1 VAAAVNAAL
10 LDTSRLIA
18 SLDDT
23 APALPERAAI
33 SVITIGELRAGVL
46 LAREPDQRAKRQ
58 ARLAQVRSA
67 FAALPVD
74 DQVADRYAEALATAR
89 REGRTTK
96 ATDLLILATAAA
108 TGRELHTLDH
118 AQAALAAA
126 LGLAVVA
133 P

>member
-1 VAAAVNAAL
+1 MP
-10 LDTSRLIA
+10 LDT
-18 SLDDT
+18 
-23 APALPERAAI
+23 
-33 SVITIGELRAGVL
+33 
-46 LAREPDQRAKRQ
+46 
-58 ARLAQVRSA
+58 
-67 FAALPVD
+67 
-74 DQVADRYAEALATAR
+74 EALAADLDAAEPPIDFEDDPW